1 MLNVLDLTLE
11 ILHIVVILFNCTGW
25 IWKRT
30 RRIHLWVISITA
42 FSWFVLGIWYGW
54 GYCFLTDWAWE
65 VKAKLGVTG
74 LPNSYVQYV
83 FDRIGLRIQSATIDI
98 ITVSAFAVSLVM
110 SMALNW
116 KDRRDETTFA
126 KASVGKKMGEIGKM
140 REIEEIE

>member
-1 MLNVLDLTLE
+1 MLKVLDLSLE

-83 FDRIGLRIQSATIDI
+83 FEKIGLQIKSAATDM
-98 ITVSAFAVSLVM
+98 ITVGAFAVSLVM
-110 SMALNW
+110 SVVFNF
-116 KDRRDETTFA
+116 KDWRDL
-126 KASVGKKMGEIGKM
+126 KN
-140 REIEEIE
+140 